1 MSPKSRPPHYYRMNA
16 LRCHTNAE
24 IQAKTK
30 PEIVRA
36 TRTRST
42 SKLKSIPSSSK
53 SLELQSMLGATEV
66 FLPPRHARRGG
77 SSCTVDDFGD
87 TKATR
92 GTRLRRRGDARRT
105 PRVWSVGAARSF
117 VRSLSSSSRFRRS
130 ALWWAPKRGIGF
142 PKNGR
147 DAE

>member
-1 MSPKSRPPHYYRMNA
+1 MSFNMFISATATKGARPF
-16 LRCHTNAE
+16 LVE
-24 IQAKTK
+24 
-30 PEIVRA
+30 RA
-36 TRTRST
+36 NIIWLVITVMGEFTVISFEA
-42 SKLKSIPSSSK
+42 SSMQ
-53 SLELQSMLGATEV
+53 EEFARD
-66 FLPPRHARRGG
+66 PPRHARRGG